1 MPGHS
6 LGGGLVL
13 VLYCTVLY
21 CTVLLLVQGIG
32 HWGSLTLCH
41 ELGSD
46 TAQASPG
53 STVLPEDRGGIGQ
66 THNVLLVGLV
76 VVGERVVITTV
87 ELL

>member
-13 VLYCTVLY
+13 VLIHVL
-21 CTVLLLVQGIG
+21 VLLLVQGIG

-46 TAQASPG
+46 MAQASLG
-53 STVLPEDRGGIGQ
+53 STVLREDRGGIGQ

-76 VVGERVVITTV
+76 MVGERVVITTV